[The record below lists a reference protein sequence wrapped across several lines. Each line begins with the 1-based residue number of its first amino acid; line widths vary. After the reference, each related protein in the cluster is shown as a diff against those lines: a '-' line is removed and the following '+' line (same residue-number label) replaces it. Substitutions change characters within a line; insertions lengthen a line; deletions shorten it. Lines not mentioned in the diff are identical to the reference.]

1 MHAHRYACP
10 DVCRFSPRAMA
21 ISGPILAM
29 LFIMATTRVSLPGMI
44 LALYSSRSLGVSR
57 SRLDASFAA
66 SESAARGSACACS
79 VPDLAAR

>member
-1 MHAHRYACP
+1 
-10 DVCRFSPRAMA
+10 MA